1 MTDKFNF
8 EWKAGDSCKYKG
20 AKWKVVCYSDKYGQL
35 HIAHGQHQVSVS
47 STSPEKQNQPKPT
60 GKTKARY
67 KSERLKWQQ
76 SRIKVGDWVKIIN
89 KNSDFFGVKTQVED
103 KSSLQSL
110 TLFSCAYFGSSEV
123 KPCKPPKPKSPVI
136 ETEHF
141 RVDGNAIIS
150 KDCFNTNSIFDL
162 DLRKYQEFPMS
173 IHKVDNDCTQYLS
186 ANAHREIAEILDRL
200 DSAR

>member
-1 MTDKFNF
+1 MTVQESMEYEQKLSDEQRKANIRYTNAKARALELDNLERTKYVEIGDYLKTDKPS
-8 EWKAGDSCKYKG
+8 K
-20 AKWKVVCYSDKYGQL
+20 
-35 HIAHGQHQVSVS
+35 
-47 STSPEKQNQPKPT
+47 
-60 GKTKARY
+60 
-67 KSERLKWQQ
+67 
-76 SRIKVGDWVKIIN
+76 
-89 KNSDFFGVKTQVED
+89 
-103 KSSLQSL
+103 
-110 TLFSCAYFGSSEV
+110 
-123 KPCKPPKPKSPVI
+123 PVI

-141 RVDGNAIIS
+141 RVEGNAIIS